1 MSKQLQLLTATNST
15 TKTQPLQTQFSPKF
29 KLGSSQSRNFLWKFL
44 PKTKI
49 HRTQLSLKSSM
60 GFRKLHSG
68 FLEFTKIHPV
78 RTIPLAF
85 KCSIPESLLM
95 HSCIQTSQ
103 FRLIHKNASSVS
115 QLIKRNFYV
124 LQTCPHSS
132 PSFKSMYKYP
142 WSLQNRSE
150 KNTISQPP
158 RISLQ
163 GIVHTPV
170 NY

>member
-1 MSKQLQLLTATNST
+1 MKVSSKN
-15 TKTQPLQTQFSPKF
+15 
-29 KLGSSQSRNFLWKFL
+29 
-44 PKTKI
+44 KI

-103 FRLIHKNASSVS
+103 FRLIHKTHSCVS

-124 LQTCPHSS
+124 LQTCPNSS

-142 WSLQNRSE
+142 WSPQNRSQ
-150 KNTISQPP
+150 KNTISQHP

-163 GIVHTPV
+163 CIAHTPV